1 MAIGDC
7 FSVFLG
13 TATANRQP
21 AAGVFEVVRAITKAE
36 DTDALVGYDGSN
48 AVDIYADSTRT
59 SIGESTATLNPH
71 QTNTLNLSHL
81 IGNSVYIR
89 KEGTSRRV
97 GLSGVQVD
105 T

>member
-21 AAGVFEVVRAITKAE
+21 SSGVFEVVRSVTKGEA
-36 DTDALVGYDGSN
+36 TDAFVVYDGSN
-48 AVDIYADSTRT
+48 AVDIYAAAART
-59 SIGESTATLNPH
+59 SIGEDIGLNTH
-71 QTNTLNLSHL
+71 LTCTLNLSHI

-97 GLSGVQVD
+97 SVSGVQVD

>member
-13 TATANRQP
+13 TAESNRQP
-21 AAGVFEVVRAITKAE
+21 SSGVFEVVRSITKPE
-36 DTDALVGYDGSN
+36 TTDAFVVYDGSN
-48 AVDIYADSTRT
+48 AVDIYAAAART
-59 SIGESTATLNPH
+59 SIGEDTALNTH
-71 QTNTLNLSHL
+71 VTNTLNLSHL
-81 IGNSVYIR
+81 IGNSVYVR
-89 KEGTSRRV
+89 KEGTTRRV

>member
-1 MAIGDC
+1 
-7 FSVFLG
+7 
-13 TATANRQP
+13 
-21 AAGVFEVVRAITKAE
+21 AAA
-36 DTDALVGYDGSN
+36 
-48 AVDIYADSTRT
+48 RT
-59 SIGESTATLNPH
+59 SIGESTATLNTH

>member
-21 AAGVFEVVRAITKAE
+21 SAGVFEVVRSITKAE
-36 DTDALVGYDGSN
+36 TTDAFVAYDGSN
-48 AVDIYADSTRT
+48 AVDIYFAAART
-59 SIGESTATLNPH
+59 SIGENFELNTH
-71 QTNTLNLSHL
+71 LTCTLNLSHI
-81 IGNSVYIR
+81 IGNSVYVR
-89 KEGTSRRV
+89 KEGTTRRV

>member
-21 AAGVFEVVRAITKAE
+21 SGGVFEVVRSITKAE
-36 DTDALVGYDGSN
+36 ATDAFVVYDGSN
-48 AVDIYADSTRT
+48 AVDIYAYQART
-59 SIGESTATLNPH
+59 SIGEDTALNTH
-71 QTNTLNLSHL
+71 VTSTLNLAHL
-81 IGNSVYIR
+81 IGNSVYVR
-89 KEGTSRRV
+89 KEGTTNRV